1 MSSSLSLGVGLVG
14 HLVALAPSV
23 SSLPQDVTPTPATAA
38 VPTIVPSA
46 SASAT
51 PSTFGSGVI
60 NFAFLLSVIVWLP
73 VMFALVIAVFPRG
86 VRGRFERWPLG
97 FAFWAMAFTLLFTLI
112 GYSQFQQFTSG
123 IQFEEKLPWL
133 PAIGVSYHLGVDGIG
148 ITVLLLNQ
156 LVGLAA
162 VLASWEVRDRARQYF
177 AFLLLAEAA
186 VSGTVAT
193 RDFFMLFLFWS
204 AAAVPLALL
213 VAGWGGPRRQ
223 AGAARL
229 LAYWG
234 LGAAALLAGGL
245 LIYQAAGGSDFDLAT
260 LSQAQ
265 PASRLQFVA
274 GALIVIAAAT
284 RLPLFPF
291 LGWVRDVYAEAPAGV
306 VIVVAGAATRLG
318 GYVMIRLLVAAMPA
332 GSRAL
337 APYIGILAGATVIY
351 AALAALRST
360 DLRHSAGYLAVV
372 PGAVTALGLSGLT
385 PLSLHGTILSL
396 FAGGLAA
403 AMLVG
408 TAATFAERA
417 QARSLATAAGLAGR
431 MPVLSWLLLVAALA
445 VLGVPFAATFA
456 SGVMVFGGSFIKA
469 PAPAF
474 SVAIGVVLAGVAT
487 ARLAARLL
495 FGAPNPEAP
504 APADASLS
512 EKWYL
517 GILIGALLWVGLV
530 PGGPKL
536 AGIPLFD
543 PGMINVVNSAAS
555 DLGSQYAPS
564 PPPTP
569 SPTPSPSPSPSPSP

>member
-1 MSSSLSLGVGLVG
+1 VRSALTFGVGLV
-14 HLVALAPSV
+14 AP
-23 SSLPQDVTPTPATAA
+23 LLTA
-38 VPTIVPSA
+38 VPSPSSSPSPPA
-46 SASAT
+46 SS
-51 PSTFGSGVI
+51 FGTGVI
-60 NFAFLLSVIVWLP
+60 KFSFLLSVIVWSP
-73 VMFALVIAVFPRG
+73 VVMAFVIAIFPRG

-97 FAFWAMAFTLLFTLI
+97 FAFWAMAGTLLLTVI
-112 GYSQFQQFTSG
+112 GYSQFQQFTTG

-133 PAIGVSYHLGVDGIG
+133 PAIGISYHLGVDGIG

-156 LVGLAA
+156 LVGLVA
-162 VLASWEVRDRARQYF
+162 VLASWEVRERARQYF
-177 AFLLLAEAA
+177 ALLLLAEAA
-186 VSGTVAT
+186 VSGTVAA
-193 RDFFMLFLFWS
+193 RDFFVLLLFWS
-204 AAAVPLALL
+204 AAAVPVALL

-223 AGAARL
+223 AGAVRL

-260 LSQAQ
+260 LSQSQ
-265 PASRLQFVA
+265 PPSRLQFVA

-291 LGWVRDVYAEAPAGV
+291 LGWVREVYAEAPAGV
-306 VIVVAGAATRLG
+306 VIVVAGAATRVG
-318 GYVMIRLLVAAMPA
+318 GYVLIRLLVAPLPA
-332 GSRAL
+332 GARAL
-337 APYIGILAGATVIY
+337 APYIGILAGASVIY
-351 AALAALRST
+351 SALAALRST
-360 DLRHSAGYLAVV
+360 DLRQAAAYLAVV

-385 PLSLHGTILSL
+385 PLSLHGAILSL

-417 QARSLATAAGLAGR
+417 QARSLDVARGLAGR
-431 MPVLSWLLLVAALA
+431 MPVLSWLFLAAAGA

-469 PAPAF
+469 PAPSFA
-474 SVAIGVVLAGVAT
+474 VAIGIALAGVAT
-487 ARLAARLL
+487 AWVAGRLL

-504 APADASLS
+504 APSDASLS

-517 GILIGALLWVGLV
+517 GVLIGALLWVGLV

-555 DLGSQYAPS
+555 DLGSPYAPS
-564 PPPTP
+564 PP
-569 SPTPSPSPSPSPSP
+569 PSPSPSPSRLASPSPSASP

>member
-1 MSSSLSLGVGLVG
+1 VTYLLGVIGPLLEV
-14 HLVALAPSV
+14 APS
-23 SSLPQDVTPTPATAA
+23 
-38 VPTIVPSA
+38 PSA
-46 SASAT
+46 SASPGPA
-51 PSTFGSGVI
+51 TFGTGVI
-60 NFAFLLSVIVWLP
+60 TFSFLLSLVVWSP
-73 VMFALVIAVFPRG
+73 VVMAFVIAIFPRG

-97 FAFWAMAFTLLFTLI
+97 FAFWTMAGTLLLTVI
-112 GYSQFQQFTSG
+112 GYSQFQQFTTG

-133 PAIGVSYHLGVDGIG
+133 PAIGVSYHLGVDGIS
-148 ITVLLLNQ
+148 ITVLLLTQ

-162 VLASWEVRDRARQYF
+162 VLASWEVRERARQYF
-177 AFLLLAEAA
+177 AFLLLVEAA
-186 VSGTVAT
+186 VSGTVVA
-193 RDFFMLFLFWS
+193 RDLFVLVLFWS
-204 AAAVPLALL
+204 AATVPVTLL
-213 VAGWGGPRRQ
+213 VGGWGGPRRQ
-223 AGAARL
+223 AGAMRL

-234 LGAAALLAGGL
+234 IGSAALLAGAL
-245 LIYQAAGGSDFDLAT
+245 LIYQAAGGSGFDLAT

-306 VIVVAGAATRLG
+306 VMIVAGAATRLG
-318 GYVMIRLLVAAMPA
+318 GYVLIRLVVAALPA

-337 APYIGILAGATVIY
+337 APYVGILAGASVIY
-351 AALAALRST
+351 AGLAALRST
-360 DLRHSAGYLAVV
+360 DLRRAAGYLAVV
-372 PGAVTALGLSGLT
+372 PGSVSALGISGLT
-385 PLSLHGTILSL
+385 PLSLHGTIFSL

-408 TAATFAERA
+408 AAATFAERA
-417 QARSLATAAGLAGR
+417 QARSLSSAAGLAGR
-431 MPVLSWLLLVAALA
+431 MPVLSWLLLAAVGA
-445 VLGVPFAATFA
+445 VLGVPFVATFA
-456 SGVMVFGGSFIKA
+456 SGVMVFGGSFIEA
-469 PAPAF
+469 PAPSLA
-474 SVAIGVVLAGVAT
+474 VAIGIVLAGVA
-487 ARLAARLL
+487 AAWLAARLL

-504 APADASLS
+504 TPSDASLS

-517 GILIGALLWVGLV
+517 GVVIGALLWVGLV

-555 DLGSQYAPS
+555 DLGSPYAPS

-569 SPTPSPSPSPSPSP
+569 SPTPSATPSPSPSPSTSPSPSASPSPSSSP